1 MLFIADLLKRIEKK
15 HPDHVEIV
23 KVDESHRTILVMSSS
38 YVSANLPRILMEKKE
53 QSRHNEKEGVLKV
66 ERLQ

>member
-1 MLFIADLLKRIEKK
+1 
-15 HPDHVEIV
+15 
-23 KVDESHRTILVMSSS
+23 MSSS
-38 YVSANLPRILMEKKE
+38 YVAANIPRILMEKKE

>member
-23 KVDESHRTILVMSSS
+23 KVDESHRTILFMSSS
-38 YVSANLPRILMEKKE
+38 YVSANMPRILMEKKE